1 MKPTGRRRFR
11 KMNARYRR
19 RGSETVR
26 DVARRTSAG
35 KARKI
40 WWGRAPLP
48 LHPRPFTPRSLVG
61 MSMGARKRLARVD
74 CMGGEVQ
81 REMPRRIWLMWWRIH
96 RKDGSAS
103 AEPETYQTD
112 RRRYRLGE
120 RLRPCPGCCAVRYKR
135 VRCGKCGVRGVRLYR
150 PYGNFYRP
158 KDNVCTQCNPVNPK
172 YGRPE
177 WHVPLVLG
185 PQGQVWGACTDK
197 PKDFAIWEAQPEA
210 GQACKTCD
218 GSGVLRARR

>member
-35 KARKI
+35 KARKMI
-40 WWGRAPLP
+40 LIDWWGRAPLP

-61 MSMGARKRLARVD
+61 MSMGARKRAARCWLWPTESRASALEQFRAMVAEAPSTRYEYGLARA
-74 CMGGEVQ
+74 
-81 REMPRRIWLMWWRIH
+81 
-96 RKDGSAS
+96 K
-103 AEPETYQTD
+103 
-112 RRRYRLGE
+112 YRLGE